1 MAKTSARTRRRRFLF
16 GVLLLLVAL
25 LFGSYFVMK
34 YQFFSL
40 KTVVIRDA
48 NFQEKEPLM
57 AAISLKKGQ
66 NILWLR
72 WITGIRFLTKEFPKL
87 ERLRMSVTLPDKLT
101 LTVTEKKPWL
111 VFLGENGSIVIAKD
125 GTVLSDGS
133 QNVRLPEKGNLLI
146 IRGLPQSL
154 FDNAQLSDVVL
165 FKLRTIVDKVRY
177 HFPDAALQMDCTNL
191 DFASEFEGLDD
202 IVLIRDDTL
211 PVRLGSLVNL
221 EEKLILLKQFF
232 WYYNKED
239 TPKPLEYIDLR
250 AKGKVIVRYSQNG

>member
-16 GVLLLLVAL
+16 GVLLLFIGL

-40 KTVVIRDA
+40 KTIVIRDA

-57 AAISLKKGQ
+57 AAVSLKKGQ

-72 WITGIRFLTKEFPKL
+72 WITGSRFLTKEFPKL
-87 ERLRMSVTLPDKLT
+87 EDIQLSVDLPDTLT
-101 LTVTEKKPWL
+101 LTVKEKKPWL
-111 VFLGENGSIVIAKD
+111 AFLGENGSIVIAKD

-133 QNVRLPEKGNLLI
+133 QQVRLPEKGNLLI

-154 FDNAQLSDVVL
+154 FDNEHLSDVVL

-177 HFPDAALQMDCTNL
+177 HFPDAALQMDCSKL

-211 PVRLGSLVNL
+211 PVKLGSLVDL
-221 EEKLILLKQFF
+221 EEKLSLLKKFF
-232 WYYNKED
+232 WYYGKEED
-239 TPKPLEYIDLR
+239 PKPLEYIDLR
-250 AKGKVIVRYSQNG
+250 AKGKVIVKYAQNG